1 MKSPAVVL
9 TLRIACP
16 SPLDCLTT
24 VIQKVLQGHAL
35 SHQFATFFQHDVVA
49 VAKSLIGILPF
60 LLDTRVFMSVMA
72 MIVVLALLLISIS
85 VSHKE
90 RVSSTGFGSRVTIEQ
105 SSR

>member
-1 MKSPAVVL
+1 
-9 TLRIACP
+9 
-16 SPLDCLTT
+16 
-24 VIQKVLQGHAL
+24 
-35 SHQFATFFQHDVVA
+35 
-49 VAKSLIGILPF
+49 
-60 LLDTRVFMSVMA
+60 MSVMA